1 VYKNLIFLL
10 PVVFLF
16 FGCAAM
22 NQQTDSDLRGELAQ
36 LQVANKN
43 LEAKQ
48 IDLYSKYD
56 TNSTAVDTLSAS
68 VQELNKQISY
78 LKQKIQDLETIQ
90 KNSQTNNLNSNPNP
104 NELSESP
111 SRVFNDAYNDFLVG
125 RYELAQMG
133 FKTFIKKYPDHDLAA
148 QAQYYIG
155 ECLYSQS
162 NWADAY
168 QEYKSIE
175 DNYKNYELVPA
186 ARLKMALCLEL
197 LGKKNETII
206 VLKSILQDFPKS
218 AEAFTAKE
226 KLKVYIK

>member
-1 VYKNLIFLL
+1 VYKILILL
-10 PVVFLF
+10 FTVVFSFL
-16 FGCAAM
+16 GCTAL
-22 NQQTDSDLRGELAQ
+22 NQQTNADLRGELAQ

-56 TNSTAVDTLSAS
+56 TNSSAVDLLSAS
-68 VQELNKQISY
+68 VQELNRQISS
-78 LKQKIQDLETIQ
+78 LKQKIQDLETVQ
-90 KNSQTNNLNSNPNP
+90 KNNQQNSNSNLISNDIP
-104 NELSESP
+104 ESP
-111 SRVFNDAYNDFLVG
+111 SQAFNDAYNDFLVG
-125 RYELAQMG
+125 RYELAQMD
-133 FKTFIKKYPDHDLAA
+133 FKTFLKKYPDHDLAA

-168 QEYKSIE
+168 QEYKNIE

-197 LGKKNETII
+197 LGKKNETVL

-226 KLKVYIK
+226 KLKVYTK